1 MKSNRQPIAAERGR
15 LSLLQRQDSIKI
27 IQSYLPFC
35 LRAHLYL
42 SGGAVI
48 GIFSTIIMVV
58 MIYLIISFFSCNSLI
73 YRRQV
78 NLPYL
83 GPHCKSDQPPP
94 PPQFST
100 VSIISIHTQYLY
112 VESEHFFHHKVSQS
126 KLTLH
131 ICITSFLSFTSCH

>member
-83 GPHCKSDQPPP
+83 GPHCKSDQPPH
-94 PPQFST
+94 T
-100 VSIISIHTQYLY
+100 SILHSFHNFNTHTISIRGIRTL
-112 VESEHFFHHKVSQS
+112 FPSQG
-126 KLTLH
+126 
-131 ICITSFLSFTSCH
+131 FTK